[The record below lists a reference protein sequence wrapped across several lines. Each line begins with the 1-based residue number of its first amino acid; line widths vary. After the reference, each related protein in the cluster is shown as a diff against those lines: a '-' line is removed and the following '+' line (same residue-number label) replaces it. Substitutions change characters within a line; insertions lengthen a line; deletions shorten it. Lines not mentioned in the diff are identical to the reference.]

1 LDTEFTLR
9 ERYGEPWSRV
19 KASRIPQGQER
30 ESKGSNVKAV
40 QITSLNGPDAI
51 AIADSVAPV
60 ASADQVLIKVHA
72 AGASFPEL
80 LQTRGLYHVKPP
92 LPYIPGCEVAGEIVS
107 APPSLKFM
115 PGDRVAALPMVGGLP
130 MLGGFAEIAVA
141 QADMTFALPEQ
152 VSFIQGA
159 SLPLNYL
166 TAYFALI
173 ERAGMRRGES
183 VLVHGAAGGLGT
195 AAIQMAKAFGADT
208 VIAVTSTHE
217 KGSAAVAA
225 GADKYILADG
235 FGPAVKELGG
245 VDVVFDPVGG
255 DRFTDSLR
263 ALKEDGRLLVIGFA
277 AGSIPTVQVNR
288 LLLNNITVVGAGWG
302 TYAPKRPGHMQT
314 EWEAILPHVRSR
326 ALNPVIGGTYPL
338 NDAAAA
344 LRELDGRRAVG
355 KIILTM

>member
-1 LDTEFTLR
+1 
-9 ERYGEPWSRV
+9 
-19 KASRIPQGQER
+19 
-30 ESKGSNVKAV
+30 VKAV

-51 AIADSVAPV
+51 AIADLAPPV

-80 LQTRGLYHVKPP
+80 LQTRGLYHVKPA
-92 LPYIPGCEVAGEIVS
+92 LPYIPGCEVAGEILS
-107 APPSLKFM
+107 APLHSKFSL
-115 PGDRVAALPMVGGLP
+115 GDRVAALPMVGGVS
-130 MLGGFAEIAVA
+130 MLGGFAEVAVA
-141 QADMTFALPEQ
+141 QDDMTFALPEE

-173 ERAGMRRGES
+173 ERAGMRPGES

-195 AAIQMAKAFGADT
+195 AAIQMAKAFGADP
-208 VIAVTSTHE
+208 VIAVTSTDE

-225 GADKYILADG
+225 GADRYVLADG

-245 VDVVFDPVGG
+245 VDLVFDPVGG

-263 ALKEDGRLLVIGFA
+263 TLKEDGRLLVIGFA

-288 LLLNNITVVGAGWG
+288 LLLSNITVVGAGWG
-302 TYAPKRPGHMQT
+302 TYAPKRPGHMQN
-314 EWEAILPHVRSR
+314 EWDAIVPHVRSG
-326 ALNPVIGGTYPL
+326 ALKPVIGGTYSL
-338 NDAAAA
+338 NDASAA
-344 LRELDGRRAVG
+344 LSEIDRRRAVG

>member
-1 LDTEFTLR
+1 MK
-9 ERYGEPWSRV
+9 SV
-19 KASRIPQGQER
+19 H
-30 ESKGSNVKAV
+30 
-40 QITSLNGPDAI
+40 ITSLNGPDAI
-51 AIADSVAPV
+51 SITDSVEPIAG
-60 ASADQVLIKVHA
+60 ADQVLIKVHA

-80 LQTRGLYHVKPP
+80 LQTRGLYHVKPS
-92 LPYIPGCEVAGEIVS
+92 LPFTPGCEVAGEIVS
-107 APPSLKFM
+107 APPSSKFA
-115 PGDRVAALPMVGGLP
+115 PGDRVAALPIVGGVP
-130 MLGGFAEIAVA
+130 MLGGFAEMAVA
-141 QADMTFALPEQ
+141 QVDMTFALPED
-152 VSFIQGA
+152 VPFVKGA

-173 ERAGMRRGES
+173 ERAKMMPREV
-183 VLVHGAAGGLGT
+183 VLVHGAAGGLGS
-195 AAIQMAKAFGADT
+195 AAVQMAKAFGANP

-225 GADKYILADG
+225 GADKYVLADG
-235 FGPAVKELGG
+235 FSPAVKKLGG
-245 VDVVFDPVGG
+245 VDLIFDPVGG

-263 ALKEDGRLLVIGFA
+263 ALNEDGRLLVIGFA

-288 LLLNNITVVGAGWG
+288 LLFNNITVVGAGWG
-302 TYAPKRPGHMQT
+302 TYAPKRPGHMQA
-314 EWEAILPHVRSR
+314 EWEAILPHVRSG

>member
-1 LDTEFTLR
+1 VR
-9 ERYGEPWSRV
+9 
-19 KASRIPQGQER
+19 
-30 ESKGSNVKAV
+30 AV

-107 APPSLKFM
+107 APPSSKFT

-130 MLGGFAEIAVA
+130 MLGGFAEMAVA
-141 QADMTFALPEQ
+141 QVDMTFALPEQ

-173 ERAGMRRGES
+173 ERAGMKRGES

-195 AAIQMAKAFGADT
+195 AAIQVAKAFGAHR
-208 VIAVTSTHE
+208 VIAVTSTDE
-217 KGSAAVAA
+217 KGSAAVDA
-225 GADKYILADG
+225 GADMYVLADG
-235 FGPAVKELGG
+235 FCPVVKELGG
-245 VDVVFDPVGG
+245 VDLIFDPVGG

-263 ALKEDGRLLVIGFA
+263 TLRDDGRLLVIGFA
-277 AGSIPTVQVNR
+277 AGTIPTVQVNR
-288 LLLNNITVVGAGWG
+288 LLLNNITVVGAGWA
-302 TYAPKRPGHMQT
+302 TYLAKRPGHMQT
-314 EWEAILPHVRSR
+314 EWEAIAPQVRSG
-326 ALNPVIGGTYPL
+326 ALRPIISGTYAL
-338 NDAAAA
+338 KDAAAA
-344 LRELDGRRAVG
+344 LREIEQRRAVG

>member
-1 LDTEFTLR
+1 
-9 ERYGEPWSRV
+9 
-19 KASRIPQGQER
+19 
-30 ESKGSNVKAV
+30 VKAV

-51 AIADSVAPV
+51 AIADLAPPV

-80 LQTRGLYHVKPP
+80 LQTRGLYHVKPA
-92 LPYIPGCEVAGEIVS
+92 LPYIPGCEVAGEILS
-107 APPSLKFM
+107 APLHSKFSL
-115 PGDRVAALPMVGGLP
+115 GDRVAALPMVGGVS
-130 MLGGFAEIAVA
+130 MLGGFAEVAVA
-141 QADMTFALPEQ
+141 QDDMTFALPEE

-173 ERAGMRRGES
+173 ERAGMRPGES

-195 AAIQMAKAFGADT
+195 AAIQMAKAFGADP
-208 VIAVTSTHE
+208 VIAVTSTDE

-225 GADKYILADG
+225 GADRYVLADG

-245 VDVVFDPVGG
+245 VDLVFDPVGG

-263 ALKEDGRLLVIGFA
+263 TLKEDGRLLVIGFA

-288 LLLNNITVVGAGWG
+288 LLLSNITVVGAGWG
-302 TYAPKRPGHMQT
+302 TYAPKRPGHMQN
-314 EWEAILPHVRSR
+314 EWDAIVPHVRSG
-326 ALNPVIGGTYPL
+326 ALKPVIGGTYSL
-338 NDAAAA
+338 NDASAA
-344 LRELDGRRAVG
+344 LSEIEGRRAVG

>member
-1 LDTEFTLR
+1 M
-9 ERYGEPWSRV
+9 
-19 KASRIPQGQER
+19 
-30 ESKGSNVKAV
+30 KAV

-60 ASADQVLIKVHA
+60 AGADQVLIKVHA

-107 APPSLKFM
+107 APPSSKFT

-130 MLGGFAEIAVA
+130 MLGGFAEMAVA
-141 QADMTFALPEQ
+141 QADMTFALPEL

-173 ERAGMRRGES
+173 ERAGMKRGES

-195 AAIQMAKAFGADT
+195 AAIQVAKAFGAHR
-208 VIAVTSTHE
+208 VIAVTSTDE
-217 KGSAAVAA
+217 KGAAAVDA
-225 GADKYILADG
+225 GADVYVLADG
-235 FGPAVKELGG
+235 FCPAVKELGG
-245 VDVVFDPVGG
+245 VDLIFDPVGG

-263 ALKEDGRLLVIGFA
+263 TLRDDGRLLVIGFA
-277 AGSIPTVQVNR
+277 AGTIPTVQVNR
-288 LLLNNITVVGAGWG
+288 LLLNNITVVGAGWA
-302 TYAPKRPGHMQT
+302 TYLAKRPGHMQT
-314 EWEAILPHVRSR
+314 EWEAIAPHVRSG
-326 ALNPVIGGTYPL
+326 ALRPIISGTYAL
-338 NDAAAA
+338 KDAAAA
-344 LRELDGRRAVG
+344 LREIEQRRAVG

>member
-1 LDTEFTLR
+1 
-9 ERYGEPWSRV
+9 
-19 KASRIPQGQER
+19 
-30 ESKGSNVKAV
+30 VKAV

-51 AIADSVAPV
+51 AIADLAPPV

-80 LQTRGLYHVKPP
+80 LQTRGLYHVKPA
-92 LPYIPGCEVAGEIVS
+92 LPYIPGCEVAGEILS
-107 APPSLKFM
+107 APLNSKFSL
-115 PGDRVAALPMVGGLP
+115 GDRVAALPMVGGVS
-130 MLGGFAEIAVA
+130 MLGGFAEVAVA
-141 QADMTFALPEQ
+141 QDDMTFALPEE

-173 ERAGMRRGES
+173 ERAGMRPGES

-195 AAIQMAKAFGADT
+195 AAIQMAKAFGADP
-208 VIAVTSTHE
+208 VIAVTSTDE

-225 GADKYILADG
+225 GADRYVLADG

-245 VDVVFDPVGG
+245 VDLVFDPVGG

-263 ALKEDGRLLVIGFA
+263 TLKEDGRLLVIGFA

-288 LLLNNITVVGAGWG
+288 LLLSNITVVGAGWG
-302 TYAPKRPGHMQT
+302 TYAPKRPGHMQN
-314 EWEAILPHVRSR
+314 EWDAIVPHVRSG
-326 ALNPVIGGTYPL
+326 ALKPVIGGTYSL
-338 NDAAAA
+338 NDASAA
-344 LRELDGRRAVG
+344 LSEIEGRRAVG

>member
-1 LDTEFTLR
+1 M
-9 ERYGEPWSRV
+9 
-19 KASRIPQGQER
+19 
-30 ESKGSNVKAV
+30 KAV

-51 AIADSVAPV
+51 AIADSVAPI

-107 APPSLKFM
+107 APPSSKFT

-130 MLGGFAEIAVA
+130 MLGGFAEMAVA

-173 ERAGMRRGES
+173 ERAGMKRGES

-195 AAIQMAKAFGADT
+195 AAIQVAKAFGAHR
-208 VIAVTSTHE
+208 VIAVTSTDE
-217 KGSAAVAA
+217 KGAAAVDA
-225 GADKYILADG
+225 GADMYVLADG
-235 FGPAVKELGG
+235 FCPVVKELGG
-245 VDVVFDPVGG
+245 VDLIFDPVGG

-263 ALKEDGRLLVIGFA
+263 TLRDDGRLLVIGFA
-277 AGSIPTVQVNR
+277 AGTIPTVQVNR
-288 LLLNNITVVGAGWG
+288 LLLNNITVVGAGWA
-302 TYAPKRPGHMQT
+302 TYLAKRPGHMQT
-314 EWEAILPHVRSR
+314 EWEAIAPHVRSG
-326 ALNPVIGGTYPL
+326 ALRPIISGTYAL
-338 NDAAAA
+338 KDAAAA
-344 LRELDGRRAVG
+344 LREIEQRRAVG

>member
-1 LDTEFTLR
+1 
-9 ERYGEPWSRV
+9 
-19 KASRIPQGQER
+19 
-30 ESKGSNVKAV
+30 VKAV

-107 APPSLKFM
+107 APPSSKFT

-130 MLGGFAEIAVA
+130 MLGGFAEMAVA
-141 QADMTFALPEQ
+141 QVDMTFTLPEQ

-173 ERAGMRRGES
+173 ERAGMKRGES

-195 AAIQMAKAFGADT
+195 AAIQVAKAFGAHR
-208 VIAVTSTHE
+208 VIAVTSTDE
-217 KGSAAVAA
+217 KGAAAVDA
-225 GADKYILADG
+225 GADMYVLADG
-235 FGPAVKELGG
+235 FCPAVKELGG
-245 VDVVFDPVGG
+245 VDLIFDPVGG

-263 ALKEDGRLLVIGFA
+263 TLRDDGRLLVIGFA
-277 AGSIPTVQVNR
+277 AGTIPTVQVNR
-288 LLLNNITVVGAGWG
+288 LLLNNITVVGAGWA
-302 TYAPKRPGHMQT
+302 TYLAKRPGHMQI
-314 EWEAILPHVRSR
+314 EWEAIAPHVRSG
-326 ALNPVIGGTYPL
+326 ALRPIISGIYAL
-338 NDAAAA
+338 KDAAAA
-344 LRELDGRRAVG
+344 LREIEQRRAVG